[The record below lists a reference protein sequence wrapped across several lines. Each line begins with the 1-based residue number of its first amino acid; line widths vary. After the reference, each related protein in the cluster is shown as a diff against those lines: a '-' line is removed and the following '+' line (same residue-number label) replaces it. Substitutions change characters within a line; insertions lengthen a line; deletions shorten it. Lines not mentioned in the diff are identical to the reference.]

1 MIARRIIINK
11 LDLLLS
17 IGLVLLIFVWI
28 GFAPVFYGWFCK
40 DENSVWIKQLYEV
53 LDNCLWI
60 NIPICLVI
68 LGVVIR
74 WFCIIYNDKDIRLY
88 RPILA
93 LLGTVILFSDKSQVT
108 YAKIACLDSLVC
120 LDYRRYLMFMLVFVG
135 GYGLVCLLLELVK
148 KCCSK
153 KGHQT
158 EKKNCPQKGFSDDN
172 ISKVNVS
179 NSLREYA
186 NVIVDRLLKTDI
198 TKQSFALGVTGEWG
212 VGKTTFLRELK
223 AHLKEYADIV
233 EFNPW
238 MCSSPEQ
245 VTNDFFASLR
255 HQLSPIYSSL
265 SNPIKE
271 YSCYI
276 GSLNVSSQSWASLKF
291 LLPNKQESLFEKKR
305 LLSDKFSK
313 LPNPVV
319 VIIDDIDRLERDE
332 VFEVLRLIRN
342 TADLSNMIYIVAY
355 DKEYV
360 TCVLEEKNIKD
371 ASAYLE
377 KIFSIEVHLPKVENH
392 LIWKVLHD
400 EINAQ
405 CSSDKKFP
413 LYFDLDDKALILRIL
428 DNYRRAKRFA
438 RLYMLNIAY
447 LEKNSKEEL
456 EKLDVFWLELLQ
468 MYDKKSYD
476 VLAND
481 ANELLYFCV
490 DRFRVR
496 NGVLKPANEKDY
508 YKFEET
514 PFWKEET
521 PKILGKLFGEGNIT
535 NRQSICYIENYDKYF
550 ILSVSDF
557 KLSIREV
564 KYLLDANEAPN
575 DIVKNWFKNKKYPS
589 SIAYQLKNIPVSELG
604 DKQLKAYIQ
613 GILCFAMIMAP
624 QSCNYLN
631 DIKEKLLR
639 KHYSNELTK
648 RIHDIVLD
656 WFNAWFNI
664 KNAKVS
670 LYLCLG
676 KLLNEFYATKI
687 YDEDEKIESFHEMV
701 ISNDEIEDLLVKL
714 MKAFFKAEENK
725 KITALDVL
733 KEDGNMAEMFRS
745 CCVNVYQ
752 TSGDFEYKQLAYD
765 VVIDH
770 FKSKGDKPRLEDY
783 KKALG
788 SLFENCEDNYWCDS
802 EEEKM
807 QMYFGSLY
815 TNSLNEFKN
824 KCFVDN
830 KGDNSTV
837 NEKTAGIKEKNK
849 KSKTMQQGK
858 RRKK

>member
-93 LLGTVILFSDKSQVT
+93 LLGIVILFSDKSQVT
-108 YAKIACLDSLVC
+108 YAKIAGLDSLVC

-158 EKKNCPQKGFSDDN
+158 EKKDCSPKGFSDDN

-223 AHLKEYADIV
+223 EHLKGYADIV

-255 HQLSPIYSSL
+255 HQLSSIYSSL

-271 YSCYI
+271 YSRYI

-313 LPNPVV
+313 LPTPVV

-377 KIFSIEVHLPKVENH
+377 KIFSIEVHLPKVEDH
-392 LIWKVLHD
+392 LIWKVLQD

-405 CSSDKKFP
+405 CSTDKKFH
-413 LYFDLDDKALILRIL
+413 FDFVSDDKALILRIL

-490 DRFRVR
+490 DRFRLR
-496 NGVLKPANEKDY
+496 NGVFKSANEKDN
-508 YKFEET
+508 YKFEGT

-521 PKILGKLFGEGNIT
+521 PKILKKLFDGDVIT
-535 NRQSICYIENYDKYF
+535 NRQSNSICYIENYDKYF
-550 ILSVSDF
+550 TMSVSDF

-564 KYLLDANEAPN
+564 KDDLLNANKDPN
-575 DIVKNWFKNKKYPS
+575 NIVKEWIKKGKYPS
-589 SIAYQLKNIPVSELG
+589 SIAYQLKHISVSQLEN
-604 DKQLKAYIQ
+604 KQLTAYIQ
-613 GILCFAMIMAP
+613 GILCFAMIIAP
-624 QSCNYLN
+624 NGHNRLYSIVQ
-631 DIKEKLLR
+631 ILR
-639 KHYSNELTK
+639 KENYSDDLKK
-648 RIHDIVLD
+648 RIHDIVFD
-656 WFNAWFNI
+656 WFVAWLN
-664 KNAKVS
+664 KEDAKVL
-670 LYLCLG
+670 LYLNLG
-676 KLLNEFYATKI
+676 KLLKILYATKI

-714 MKAFFKAEENK
+714 MKAFLKAEENK

-745 CCVNVYQ
+745 CCVNVYHEM
-752 TSGDFEYKQLAYD
+752 TCGIGEYKQLAYD

-770 FKSKGDKPRLEDY
+770 FSSKENKPRIGDCE
-783 KKALG
+783 KALDT
-788 SLFENCEDNYWCDS
+788 LFVPTFDNDYDYDGDY
-802 EEEKM
+802 EEKM
-807 QMYFGSLY
+807 QMYFGCSY
-815 TNSLNEFKN
+815 SKKMNNFKN
-824 KCFVDN
+824 KCFEKENIEGKKHD
-830 KGDNSTV
+830 KRKKR
-837 NEKTAGIKEKNK
+837 NEKKVDCK
-849 KSKTMQQGK
+849 
-858 RRKK
+858 